1 MQPPIQQW
9 QNFAQPYMYD
19 PSDSYKV
26 IETINGTERNI
37 TAGVN
42 GISKDISQTTLG
54 LRDAI
59 EKGNVLNGN
68 AIERTSGQLQT
79 TVERVGAGGQ
89 STWSASLDRSAVL
102 WSAMEEIS

>member
-1 MQPPIQQW
+1 MSSQTTNMQPPIQQW

-42 GISKDISQTTLG
+42 GISKDISQ
-54 LRDAI
+54 
-59 EKGNVLNGN
+59 KH
-68 AIERTSGQLQT
+68 
-79 TVERVGAGGQ
+79 
-89 STWSASLDRSAVL
+89 SLDGCLSKRFRFFVFCSVNRKQ
-102 WSAMEEIS
+102 SY